1 MTSPM
6 GGRFAG
12 PDSAVSHRPFTNRQ
26 ARRSVPPTMTSR
38 DRLHAL
44 LEGRPTDRPP
54 CLPITMMWAS
64 DLIGSPYLD
73 YATRADVQ
81 AAGQFEAA
89 TRFGFDYVSV
99 ISDPCCEACDLG
111 AAVLFPADAPPAI
124 IEEKALLGD
133 VSRLS
138 GLRVPDP
145 RRSGSRM
152 ANRVEALRI
161 LRERMGTTHWVE
173 GWVEGPCAESADLRG
188 INTLMMDFYDQP
200 DFVHDLAAFTVEV
213 ALAFARAQIEAG
225 ADVIGV
231 GDAAASLVNR
241 DLYDEFVFPHEKRL
255 VDGIHAAGA
264 RVRLHICGN
273 TRHLVDALGRLEADI
288 VDLDSMVDLGVARTA
303 MGEGQVLLGNIHP
316 VRVVRDGAPGEVAAA
331 LAACRAAAGPAW
343 ISGAGCEIPR
353 GSPEE
358 NVRCFARA

>member
-1 MTSPM
+1 MRNDPS
-6 GGRFAG
+6 
-12 PDSAVSHRPFTNRQ
+12 FTNRLGG
-26 ARRSVPPTMTSR
+26 RSISPTMTSR
-38 DRLHAL
+38 ERILSL
-44 LEGRPTDRPP
+44 LDGQPTDRRP
-54 CLPITMMWAS
+54 CLPITMMWAA
-64 DLIGSPYLD
+64 DLIGRPYLE
-73 YATRADVQ
+73 YATRAEVQ
-81 AAGQFEAA
+81 AAAQCEAS

-99 ISDPCCEACDLG
+99 ISDPCCEASDLG
-111 AAVLFPADAPPAI
+111 AAVLFPPDAPPAI
-124 IEEKALLGD
+124 IEEKALLANPA
-133 VSRLS
+133 RLTD
-138 GLRVPDP
+138 LRVPDP
-145 RRSGSRM
+145 RRPGSRM
-152 ANRVEALRI
+152 ANRLDAVGLLRK
-161 LRERMGTTHWVE
+161 RMGATHWVE

-200 DFVHDLAAFTVEV
+200 DFVHDLAAFAVDT

-231 GDAAASLVNR
+231 GDAAASLVSR

-255 VDGIHAAGA
+255 IEGIHAAGG

-273 TRHLVDALGRLEADI
+273 TRHLADALGRLGADI
-288 VDLDSMVDLGVARTA
+288 IDLDSMVDLGMARQA
-303 MGEGQVLLGNIHP
+303 MGEKQVLLGNVHP
-316 VRVVRDGAPGEVAAA
+316 VRVVRDGTAADVSAA